1 MKPRAILYET
11 QFIQAW
17 IIIQKTHRNLEIYE
31 PNQTNKW
38 KIMLE
43 KIYIFAG
50 PFQGK
55 VLLDLT
61 RENELLFFNHRANKI
76 SNKLFLSNKVFF
88 KYILRFTNQLWC
100 YGSKK
105 IEVFGMVTI
114 T

>member
-43 KIYIFAG
+43 K
-50 PFQGK
+50 
-55 VLLDLT
+55 
-61 RENELLFFNHRANKI
+61 
-76 SNKLFLSNKVFF
+76 KL
-88 KYILRFTNQLWC
+88 
-100 YGSKK
+100 KK
-105 IEVFGMVTI
+105 LKKN
-114 T
+114 